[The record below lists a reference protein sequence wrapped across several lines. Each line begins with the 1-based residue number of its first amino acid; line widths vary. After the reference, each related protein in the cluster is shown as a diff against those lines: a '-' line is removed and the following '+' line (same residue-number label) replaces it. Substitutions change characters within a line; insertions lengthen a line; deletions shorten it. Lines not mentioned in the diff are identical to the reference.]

1 MAAGSPTLMPFRN
14 WAFWPFG
21 VPRALKEFQ
30 EKRFDAA
37 ESSFRSVLEI
47 KPEDGPAKFYLHQIE
62 DMRRETL
69 PADWKGEVE
78 LKDK

>member
-1 MAAGSPTLMPFRN
+1 MIGSLDELEST
-14 WAFWPFG
+14 
-21 VPRALKEFQ
+21 RALREAFARALQEFQ

-47 KPEDGPAKFYLHQIE
+47 KPDDGPAKFYLHQIE